1 MEKFSGTTVPF
12 QLTITTVL
20 SVVKNQID
28 NFAMYPNPVSNGLL
42 YMSSSVNLNKNVEIY
57 ALTGQ
62 RVFSKNVQAQE
73 PLNISNLNRGIYLV
87 RIEEEGKIATRK
99 LVVN

>member
-1 MEKFSGTTVPF
+1 
-12 QLTITTVL
+12 
-20 SVVKNQID
+20 
-28 NFAMYPNPVSNGLL
+28 MYPNPVSNGML
-42 YMSSSVNLNKNVEIY
+42 YMSSSINFNKNVEIY

-62 RVFSKNVQAQE
+62 RVYSKNIQTQE
-73 PLNISNLNRGIYLV
+73 PLNISNLNRGIYIV